1 MKIEHAFTYQYETKH
16 FGKMLEH
23 APVKEG
29 SCFDN
34 VINFCKLYKELSRN
48 TSVSL
53 VLGLRGWDNACTM
66 GYHYLVKDDD
76 TGEFTDPQYSR
87 YTFIE
92 LHNWSLEDYV
102 KECNEFEQRHGERH
116 SSEFYQWYKE
126 NGFYSP
132 MLNALKL
139 IKSLASYRIHGL
151 SDKAIKEYINEYLVS
166 EEPRYGTQVIQFRN
180 LD

>member
-23 APVKEG
+23 SPAKEG

-34 VINFCKLYKELSRN
+34 VINFCKLYREKGRN
-48 TSVSL
+48 TGVSL
-53 VLGLRGWDNACTM
+53 VVGLRGWDNACTM

-76 TGEFTDPQYSR
+76 TGEFSDPQYSR

-92 LHNWSLEDYV
+92 LHNWSLDEYI
-102 KECNEFEQRHGERH
+102 KECDEFEAQHGERH
-116 SSEFYQWYKE
+116 SSEFYEWYKE
-126 NGFYSP
+126 NGFYKP
-132 MLNALKL
+132 MINALKL
-139 IKSLASYRIHGL
+139 IKSLAGYRIPTL
-151 SDKAIKEYINEYLVS
+151 SDKAIKDYVDTYLVS
-166 EEPRYGTQVIQFRN
+166 EKPKYGTQIIKRLN